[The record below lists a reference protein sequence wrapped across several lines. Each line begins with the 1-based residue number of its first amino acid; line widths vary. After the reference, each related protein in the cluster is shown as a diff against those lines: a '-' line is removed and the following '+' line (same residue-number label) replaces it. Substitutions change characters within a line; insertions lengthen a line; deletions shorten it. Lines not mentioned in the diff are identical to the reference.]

1 MTVIIPEQLAANCRK
16 TPERSMWLKGLPA
29 MFVELTERWS
39 LHPGPPFD
47 HCRVS
52 CSWVAT
58 VVRANGTAAVLKLA
72 MPHMEGAHEIEGLR
86 FWNGD
91 PTVRL
96 LEADDELG
104 AMLLERCQPGYLL
117 RSEPE
122 DRQDEV
128 VAALLNRLWRK
139 TASPDALH
147 RFRHLSEMLDLW
159 RRDTLAQQEHWSDA
173 GLVRE
178 GLRMMQELERPVPT
192 DTLLAT
198 DLHAGNVLR
207 SEREPWLVID
217 PKPFIGD
224 RAYDLVQHLHNCE
237 ARLHSDP
244 IGVVTRLA
252 DLAEVNPERLR
263 LWTFARAAADPRD
276 DWSNMLWIRIAR
288 ALAP

>member
-1 MTVIIPEQLAANCRK
+1 MPVIIPEQLAANCRK

-29 MFVELTERWS
+29 MLTQLTERWS
-39 LHPGPPFD
+39 LRPGPPLD
-47 HCRVS
+47 HGHVS
-52 CSWVAT
+52 CSWVAA
-58 VVRANGTAAVLKLA
+58 VVRADGTAAVLKLA
-72 MPHMEGAHEIEGLR
+72 MPHMEGAQEIEGLR

-96 LEADDELG
+96 LEADDVLG

-122 DRQDEV
+122 DQQDEV
-128 VAALLNRLWRK
+128 VAALLKRLWRT

-147 RFRHLSEMLDLW
+147 RFRPLSEMLDLW
-159 RRDTLAQQEHWSDA
+159 RRETLAQQEHWPDA

-178 GLRMMQELERPVPT
+178 GLRTMQELERPAPT

-244 IGVVTRLA
+244 IGIVARLA
-252 DLAEVNPERLR
+252 DLAEVDRERLR

-276 DWSNMLWIRIAR
+276 DWSNTVWMRIAR

>member
-29 MFVELTERWS
+29 MFAELTERWS

-47 HCRVS
+47 HCHVS

-128 VAALLNRLWRK
+128 VAALLKRLWRK
-139 TASPDALH
+139 TSSPDALH
-147 RFRHLSEMLDLW
+147 LFRHLSEMLDLW

-178 GLRMMQELERPVPT
+178 GLRMMQEFERPVPT

-244 IGVVTRLA
+244 IGMVTRLA

-276 DWSNMLWIRIAR
+276 DWSNMLWTRIAR